1 MTWWNPS
8 TWGSK
13 QPKASYG
20 GTLDDEAR
28 IMESLIGGAS
38 AGYPTASGVVVN
50 ESTAMRVSAV
60 YRCVALLSGTIASL
74 PCEVYRNGKGGKAES
89 ATDHPAYYLL
99 HNEACA
105 LMTAHQFWRTFL
117 WSAFMHGNGYA
128 LISRSALGAPKSLS
142 WIAPH
147 RCAPELNE
155 DKTRLR
161 YRMTLPNGQF
171 AVFDQDD
178 VLHWTFLG
186 WDGTKGM
193 SPMDCARGAIALAV
207 AGQEFNERFFS
218 QGSAADYAV
227 EFPNKFDKEQLNLF
241 YDAWEACHSGI
252 SKQRLPI
259 LVDGGAKVTR
269 LDFKA
274 DESQLMES
282 RSFQVEDIC
291 RFYGVPPH
299 MVGHTSKSTSW
310 GTGIEEQTLGFV
322 KFTLRDILKGL
333 EQEIDRKL
341 LRSAKFYS
349 KFNLDALLR
358 ADSKGRADFYKA
370 ALGGTQNPG
379 FMTVNEVRALENLA
393 PLDGGDELHAPEPS
407 TQPDTASQP
416 DQNTNEGGSNAA

>member
-1 MTWWNPS
+1 MSWWNPA
-8 TWGSK
+8 TWG
-13 QPKASYG
+13 QTPKASYG
-20 GTLDDEAR
+20 GTLEDEAR
-28 IMESLIGGAS
+28 IMETLLGGS

-50 ESTAMRVSAV
+50 EHTAMKVSAV

-74 PCEVYRNGKGGKAES
+74 PCEVYRLARGGKAEP
-89 ATDHPAYYLL
+89 AVDHPAYYLL

-128 LISRSALGAPKSLS
+128 LVGRTALGTPKSLS
-142 WIAPH
+142 WIAPY
-147 RCAPELNE
+147 RCMPELND

-161 YRMTLPNGQF
+161 YRMMLSNGES

-186 WDGTKGM
+186 WDGVKGM

-218 QGSAADYAV
+218 QGNAADYAF
-227 EFPNKFDKEQLNLF
+227 EFPQKFDSEQAKRF
-241 YDAWEACHSGI
+241 YDTWERNHTGLSR
-252 SKQRLPI
+252 SRMPI
-259 LVDGGAKVTR
+259 VADNGAKVTR

-393 PLDGGDELHAPEPS
+393 PLEGGDELHAPES
-407 TQPDTASQP
+407 AGQSDTTNQPDT
-416 DQNTNEGGSNAA
+416 TMEEGGSDAA